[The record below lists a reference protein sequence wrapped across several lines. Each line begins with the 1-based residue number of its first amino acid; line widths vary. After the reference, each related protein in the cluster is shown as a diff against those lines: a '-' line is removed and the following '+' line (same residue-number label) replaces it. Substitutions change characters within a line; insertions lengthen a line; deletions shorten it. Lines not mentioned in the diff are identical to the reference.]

1 MRYYV
6 NYGQGWQSFEGHQ
19 SYEGTDILHM
29 LARMFEM
36 WHCLLNVFYVQAMI
50 LDHEPNV
57 VTTFSSPVTLFWS
70 INRNSTQSRLAT
82 HFVCECVCV

>member
-29 LARMFEM
+29 LASRMFEM
-36 WHCLLNVFYVQAMI
+36 WAL
-50 LDHEPNV
+50 P
-57 VTTFSSPVTLFWS
+57 
-70 INRNSTQSRLAT
+70 TQC
-82 HFVCECVCV
+82 FFMCKQ